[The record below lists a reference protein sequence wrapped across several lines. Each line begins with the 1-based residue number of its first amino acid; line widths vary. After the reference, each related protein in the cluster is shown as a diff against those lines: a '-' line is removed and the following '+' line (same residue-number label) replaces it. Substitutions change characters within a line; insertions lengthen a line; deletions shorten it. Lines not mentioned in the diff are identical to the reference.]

1 MYSEYE
7 SEKPPEAN
15 EISMGPFHLFAI
27 IDGHRGSQVAE
38 FIKNHLMDVILRNEN
53 IMVKRYFSIGLK

>member
-7 SEKPPEAN
+7 SEKPPDPE
-15 EISMGPFHLFAI
+15 EISLGPFHLFAI

-38 FIKNHLMDVILRNEN
+38 FIKNHLMDVIHRNEN